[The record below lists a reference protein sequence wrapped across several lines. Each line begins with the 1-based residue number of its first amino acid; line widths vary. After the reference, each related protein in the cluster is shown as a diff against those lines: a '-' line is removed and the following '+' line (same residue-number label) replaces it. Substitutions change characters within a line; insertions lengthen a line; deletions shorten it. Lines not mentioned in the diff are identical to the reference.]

1 MLKNHKK
8 NLATRSE
15 PLNLRKEDNHL
26 FNSEY
31 KKILPSSNARVIKN
45 IYLEKSRL
53 KKYQYFRVHVK
64 EQRMNPISLKIKIKY
79 FFLDLKELLFNKNSS
94 KPLIIDKA
102 SWVIDSRSNQYFHW
116 LTDAMQRIDVVK
128 EYVQDYPIILTE
140 NFKNNSFVKESLE
153 LLDIKP
159 IYLKHDGNYLIKEM
173 ILSERVTP
181 AGNYKKEIIKSVSE
195 EFLNLSPRPNNK
207 KTYKYIWISR
217 QNTGKRKIENFDEIE
232 KILNKYSFTI
242 LQFENLSFS
251 EQIRIVNNCEI
262 LGGVHGAGLVNMLF
276 LNKKAKIIELR
287 GKNDSKNNCF
297 FTLASD
303 LELDYY
309 YHLSETISEDYYST
323 NHVVNP
329 YLFEKFIK
337 ELMAD
342 IVTNT

>member
-1 MLKNHKK
+1 M
-8 NLATRSE
+8 
-15 PLNLRKEDNHL
+15 
-26 FNSEY
+26 
-31 KKILPSSNARVIKN
+31 
-45 IYLEKSRL
+45 
-53 KKYQYFRVHVK
+53 
-64 EQRMNPISLKIKIKY
+64 
-79 FFLDLKELLFNKNSS
+79 
-94 KPLIIDKA
+94 
-102 SWVIDSRSNQYFHW
+102 
-116 LTDAMQRIDVVK
+116 
-128 EYVQDYPIILTE
+128 
-140 NFKNNSFVKESLE
+140 
-153 LLDIKP
+153 
-159 IYLKHDGNYLIKEM
+159 
-173 ILSERVTP
+173 TP

-195 EFLNLSPRPNNK
+195 EFLNLSPKPNNK